1 MLVNN
6 KIVSFLS
13 NSPDVLIQ
21 QYKDLP
27 DPPIV
32 EALGTRGQ
40 VSEDQACES
49 LVDATVVLTFPASP
63 YMNRRMLESCKNV
76 KLIQFATVG
85 YDNIDI
91 ETATEL
97 GIPVANNPGWNS
109 ISVAEHALMLMLMAL
124 KKVQAAREKTLDSG
138 WTMPE
143 TRAFW
148 GKVWELG
155 GKTVGLVGLG
165 SIGSEL
171 VRLLEPFNVK
181 ILYYKRNRLSPE
193 DEKKLGIEYKE
204 LQTLLNESDIVT
216 IHTPLT
222 EETRGL
228 FNKNT
233 IGQMKQNS
241 ILINTARQEI
251 VEEEAVVEAL
261 QTGLLASYGTDF
273 VKMKT
278 VEGVSVVDSPLVE
291 MDSVVFTPH
300 IAGATREAVGRSRRQ
315 YMGNVKRFLLGD
327 DPQFIVN

>member
-1 MLVNN
+1 LVKN

-13 NSPDVLIQ
+13 NSPDTLIQ

-27 DPPIV
+27 DPPTV

-40 VSEDQACES
+40 VSEDEACES
-49 LVDATVVLTFPASP
+49 LKDATVVLTFPASP

-85 YDNIDI
+85 YDNIDLK
-91 ETATEL
+91 TATEL

-109 ISVAEHALMLMLMAL
+109 ISVAEHALMLMLMTL
-124 KKVQAAREKTLDSG
+124 KKVNAAREKTLNTG
-138 WTMPE
+138 WTMSE

-148 GKVWELG
+148 GKVWELS
-155 GKTVGLVGLG
+155 GKTVGIIGLG
-165 SIGSEL
+165 SIGREL
-171 VRLLEPFNVK
+171 VRLLKPFNVK
-181 ILYYKRNRLSPE
+181 ILYYKRTRLSTKYE
-193 DEKKLGIEYKE
+193 EE
-204 LQTLLNESDIVT
+204 LDVQYREFKTLLNESDIVT

-233 IGQMKQNS
+233 IEQMKQNS
-241 ILINTARQEI
+241 ILINTARHEI

-261 QTGLLASYGTDF
+261 GSGRLVSYGTDF
-273 VKMKT
+273 VKMKS
-278 VEGVSVVDSPLVE
+278 VDGVSTIDSPLVE

-315 YMGNVKRFLLGD
+315 YMENVKRFLSGKN
-327 DPQFIVN
+327 PEFIIN